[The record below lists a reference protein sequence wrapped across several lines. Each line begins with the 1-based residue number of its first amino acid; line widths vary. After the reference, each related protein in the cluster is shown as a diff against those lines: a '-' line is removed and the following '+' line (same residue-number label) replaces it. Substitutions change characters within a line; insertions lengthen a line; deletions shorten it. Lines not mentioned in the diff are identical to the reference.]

1 MKRSESERTAASV
14 LSSIDVLLNA
24 LPRAVLITDGDGT
37 IVTWNASAEALYG
50 RTPEDLA
57 GRSVLDVSLAS
68 VGTEPGLRLLER
80 ARDGEAWMGEVAVA
94 RPDGTTATA
103 QLYLGPLRD
112 AEGDVVGLISSAD
125 DVTDARRLAQRATS
139 LQDHLA
145 LALSAGR
152 LGTWRWDAATGVTV
166 WDAGMERLFGLEPGT
181 FDGSYEA
188 WVSLLHPEDREAAL
202 GVLRQAMATQ
212 QPYEVEHR
220 VVWPDGTVHWLQGRG
235 LVVTDGRGRPTGTIG
250 CTVDITAQKLLEV
263 ETERRTREA
272 ERAAERER
280 LQRERLEFLGRLNDA
295 TLGAN
300 DHLTLMRKVTEAAVP
315 RLGDW
320 CTIHF
325 CPNPG
330 TPPEVEIAHR
340 DPSRVQW
347 ALDLQQRF
355 PYDPD
360 GRNGV
365 PAVIRTGQLEFIP
378 DVEAVVDALIE
389 EAGDTAPV
397 DELRTILDELHLTS
411 VITAPLRTKGGVV
424 GAMQFVS
431 AESRRRY
438 DEGDVALA
446 VAAAGRVAEAL
457 AATWL
462 MEQHREIAS
471 TLQAALLPPRLPAID
486 GISLAVRYWPAG
498 AVTIVGGDFYDV
510 FPLGD
515 ERWAIV
521 IGDVCGSGPNAAA
534 VTAIARHTIR
544 AAAMHG
550 AAGADALEWTN
561 LALHAGN
568 RDLFCTAVFSTVER
582 TPGGWR
588 FTSTA
593 AGHPLPLLVRED
605 GEVSTVGEL
614 GSLLGVLPEL
624 ELGTASVE
632 LQPRRHPDPL
642 HRRRDRRAAARRPR
656 RRHARPAGA
665 ARRRGRDERR
675 GRRRPARPLPPR
687 AAPGGPPQRRRRH
700 RRGPRSRP
708 EPLPSARGVGGEG
721 DLDHRRAGH
730 QVVDGRLSPVPA
742 RAQVVEDAPAGDGV
756 RDDLGAR
763 RQVHVGVPL
772 QVHDQVG
779 VIGQVGQ
786 PVPSARRPRDEE
798 PAVDV
803 QHPDLDPARLARS
816 STGGGDVDGRVVP
829 QLVVH
834 DVHQRDATRRGRP
847 ALRSG
852 RPAASGSAS

>member
-1 MKRSESERTAASV
+1 
-14 LSSIDVLLNA
+14 
-24 LPRAVLITDGDGT
+24 
-37 IVTWNASAEALYG
+37 
-50 RTPEDLA
+50 
-57 GRSVLDVSLAS
+57 
-68 VGTEPGLRLLER
+68 
-80 ARDGEAWMGEVAVA
+80 
-94 RPDGTTATA
+94 
-103 QLYLGPLRD
+103 
-112 AEGDVVGLISSAD
+112 
-125 DVTDARRLAQRATS
+125 
-139 LQDHLA
+139 
-145 LALSAGR
+145 
-152 LGTWRWDAATGVTV
+152 
-166 WDAGMERLFGLEPGT
+166 MERLFGLEPGT

-202 GVLRQAMATQ
+202 EVLRQAMATQ

-365 PAVIRTGQLEFIP
+365 PAVIRTGKLEFIP

-471 TLQAALLPPRLPAID
+471 TLQAALLPPRLPEID

-534 VTAIARHTIR
+534 VTAIARHTMR

-665 ARRRGRDERR
+665 GA
-675 GRRRPARPLPPR
+675 PPR
-687 AAPGGPPQRRRRH
+687 ARRAPRSSPTGSAAPSTSCSRWPAATTTS
-700 RRGPRSRP
+700 PSSWPASRP
-708 EPLPSARGVGGEG
+708 EPLPSARGVGREG
-721 DLDHRRAGH
+721 DLDHRRTGH
-730 QVVDGRLSPVPA
+730 QVVDGRLPPVPA
-742 RAQVVEDAPAGDGV
+742 RAQVVEDTPAGDGV
-756 RDDLGAR
+756 RDDLGPR

-772 QVHDQVG
+772 QVHDQVRL
-779 VIGQVGQ
+779 IGQVGQ

-816 STGGGDVDGRVVP
+816 TTGGGDVDGRVIP

-834 DVHQRDATRRGRP
+834 DVHQQDATRRGP
-847 ALRSG
+847 PGRSG
-852 RPAASGSAS
+852 AVGRQLRDQPAEEAVGAAGLDVDAARARSGGRPGPRRRAPSPSSCRPCGPRS